1 MSELDLKPIQEAV
14 DELSPQGRA
23 SLLPLLHEVQNYYG
37 YIPENAARELSK
49 ALNVPLADIFGVVEF
64 YSMFLTSPIE
74 ETVVHVCNDPACA
87 IAGSESIYKLL
98 RQKDTLKFDSEFQP
112 KIRVEVSP
120 CLGLCEHA
128 PAILVKGE
136 AATSKNI
143 QSWKEVFEPS
153 RKKLSTILDGDIH
166 RLTKNCGKNRRTN
179 LEQYIETGGYEG
191 LKKALVQEPKE
202 LINQVKA
209 SGLVGRGGAAFPTG
223 LKWEGAA
230 KETEKIKYL
239 VCNGDES
246 EPGTFKDRVLMEDD
260 PHSVIEGM
268 IIAGYAIGAQK
279 GYFYIRG
286 EYLTSYEHVK
296 KSITEA
302 REAGFLGDNI
312 LNSGFSFDIE
322 VRRGAGAYISGEET
336 ALFEAIEGKRGFPRV
351 KPPFPTTHGL
361 FGKPTVINNVETL
374 ANIPLIFTLGVE
386 EYRSIGTEKSPGS
399 KLFCVSGDV
408 VKPGLYEVA
417 FGVSLRHI
425 IEDLA
430 GGVRDG
436 KALQA
441 MLIGGAAGA
450 MADPSQ
456 LDVRFSFEDLRVEGL
471 PLGSGVITVFDETR
485 DLRDIFLRLAKFF
498 AEESCGKCYPCQLGT
513 QRQFEIMKR
522 INQGKVKS
530 TDVKDLSDIIMT
542 MTDSSLCGLGQT
554 AGSAIGSAMKK
565 WPKLFAATES
575 NNGYKG
581 GNNG

>member
-1 MSELDLKPIQEAV
+1 MSELDLKPIHEAV

-260 PHSVIEGM
+260 PHSVIE
-268 IIAGYAIGAQK
+268 
-279 GYFYIRG
+279 
-286 EYLTSYEHVK
+286 
-296 KSITEA
+296 
-302 REAGFLGDNI
+302 
-312 LNSGFSFDIE
+312 
-322 VRRGAGAYISGEET
+322 
-336 ALFEAIEGKRGFPRV
+336 
-351 KPPFPTTHGL
+351 
-361 FGKPTVINNVETL
+361 
-374 ANIPLIFTLGVE
+374 
-386 EYRSIGTEKSPGS
+386 
-399 KLFCVSGDV
+399 
-408 VKPGLYEVA
+408 
-417 FGVSLRHI
+417 
-425 IEDLA
+425 
-430 GGVRDG
+430 
-436 KALQA
+436 
-441 MLIGGAAGA
+441 
-450 MADPSQ
+450 
-456 LDVRFSFEDLRVEGL
+456 
-471 PLGSGVITVFDETR
+471 
-485 DLRDIFLRLAKFF
+485 
-498 AEESCGKCYPCQLGT
+498 
-513 QRQFEIMKR
+513 
-522 INQGKVKS
+522 
-530 TDVKDLSDIIMT
+530 
-542 MTDSSLCGLGQT
+542 
-554 AGSAIGSAMKK
+554 
-565 WPKLFAATES
+565 
-575 NNGYKG
+575 
-581 GNNG
+581 

>member
-1 MSELDLKPIQEAV
+1 MSELDLKPIHEAV

-230 KETEKIKYL
+230 KETEKIQYL

-513 QRQFEIMKR
+513 QREFEIMKR